1 MLTTAVEARAMF
13 PAVVVVNIPVGINV
27 ICPPANDIGDGAVIV
42 AIAVVP
48 ETNAICVVGA
58 IVVALA
64 IVGAAAPVASNPV
77 WTIFSFIVMVP
88 PEPDTAE
95 PILIFVADPESPAV
109 PIFIVLVC
117 PDNVAP
123 VNKLS
128 DDELVVEP
136 IEIVVAALK
145 ALTVKRFVLNNVS
158 VPVEVEASVGEAPF
172 IFNVVALDKV
182 TVAFAIV
189 AVPVAAPIDKV
200 VAAPKALTPVRF
212 VLNNVSVPVAVDAI
226 VGAAPFMFNAVAF
239 DSVTVALAIVVVP
252 VAAPIAIVVAAPP
265 IFSVVAVA
273 LNTAAVVPVVV
284 IAVEVLLFTAIFPV
298 NVVAATFPLIVV
310 VDVPVAEPML
320 TANVPPAPALPILIV
335 LVFVVCAPVPIFNTD

>member
-1 MLTTAVEARAMF
+1 VASYVIISALLTTAVEARAMF

-27 ICPPANDIGDGAVIV
+27 ICPPVVDIGAGAVIV

-48 ETNAICVVGA
+48 ETNTICVVGA

-64 IVGAAAPVASNPV
+64 IVGATAPVAFSPV
-77 WTIFSFIVMVP
+77 STVFSLNVIVP

-95 PILIFVADPESPAV
+95 PILTFVVDPETPSV
-109 PIFIVLVC
+109 PIFIVLVD
-117 PDNVAP
+117 PDSVAP
-123 VNKLS
+123 VNKFNV
-128 DDELVVEP
+128 LVAVDVCP
-136 IEIVVAALK
+136 IDNVVAAPK

-172 IFNVVALDKV
+172 IFNVVALDK
-182 TVAFAIV
+182 
-189 AVPVAAPIDKV
+189 
-200 VAAPKALTPVRF
+200 
-212 VLNNVSVPVAVDAI
+212 
-226 VGAAPFMFNAVAF
+226 
-239 DSVTVALAIVVVP
+239 VTVALAIVVVP

-335 LVFVVCAPVPIFNTD
+335 LVFAVCAPVPIFNTD

>member
-1 MLTTAVEARAMF
+1 MF

-48 ETNAICVVGA
+48 ETNTICVVGA

-64 IVGAAAPVASNPV
+64 IVGAAAPVAFSPV
-77 WTIFSFIVMVP
+77 STVLSLNVIVP
-88 PEPDTAE
+88 AEPDTAE
-95 PILIFVADPESPAV
+95 PILTFVVDPETLVVPILIVFVAP
-109 PIFIVLVC
+109 FT
-117 PDNVAP
+117 VAP
-123 VNKLS
+123 VNKFNV
-128 DDELVVEP
+128 DVAVVPP
-136 IEIVVAALK
+136 IVNVVAAPNS
-145 ALTVKRFVLNNVS
+145 LTVVRFVLNNVS
-158 VPVEVEASVGEAPF
+158 VPVALEASVGFAPF

-189 AVPVAAPIDKV
+189 AVPVAAPIDNV